1 MKNKGVNMKNID
13 KEAAKLIEE
22 LCQKEVER
30 TGLPLV
36 LDEDAIFVE
45 DNTLYF
51 HQKITFDL
59 DGFSKSVLNN
69 QNHLDFE
76 DGKWQAGSDDNEFYA
91 YELKLM
97 RDHNHFTI
105 SLRLK
110 NDLTIEK
117 LIKRL
122 SSDEFKEM
130 FDEYIRANRRLSKTR
145 DDLNIFVNRKWK

>member
-1 MKNKGVNMKNID
+1 MKNID
-13 KEAAKLIEE
+13 KEALKLIEE

-36 LDEDAIFVE
+36 LNEDTIFTE

-59 DGFSKSVLNN
+59 DGFNKSVLTN

-76 DGKWQAGSDDNEFYA
+76 DGKWRAGFDDNEFYA
-91 YELKLM
+91 YDLQLM
-97 RDHNHFTI
+97 RGNNHLTI

-110 NDLTIEK
+110 NDFTIEK

-130 FDEYIRANRRLSKTR
+130 VDEYIRAKRRLSRTR
-145 DDLNIFVNRKWK
+145 DDLNIFVNREW

>member
-1 MKNKGVNMKNID
+1 MKNID
-13 KEAAKLIEE
+13 KEATKLIEE
-22 LCQKEVER
+22 LCQKEVKR
-30 TGLPLV
+30 TGLTLV
-36 LDEDAIFVE
+36 LDEDTIFVE

-51 HQKITFDL
+51 HQKIIFDL
-59 DGFSKSVLNN
+59 DGFNKSILAN

-97 RDHNHFTI
+97 RGNNHLTI

-130 FDEYIRANRRLSKTR
+130 FDEYIRANRRLTTTI
-145 DDLNIFVNRKWK
+145 DNLNTFVNREWK

>member
-1 MKNKGVNMKNID
+1 MNMKNID
-13 KEAAKLIEE
+13 KEATKLIEE

-45 DNTLYF
+45 DKTLYF

-59 DGFSKSVLNN
+59 DGFNKSILAN
-69 QNHLDFE
+69 QNHLDFK
-76 DGKWQAGSDDNEFYA
+76 DGKWWAGFDDNEFYA
-91 YELKLM
+91 YDLQLM
-97 RDHNHFTI
+97 RDNNHLTI

-110 NDLTIEK
+110 NGLTIEK

-130 FDEYIRANRRLSKTR
+130 FDEYIRANRRLATTR
-145 DDLNIFVNRKWK
+145 DNLNTFVNRKWK

>member
-1 MKNKGVNMKNID
+1 MKNID
-13 KEAAKLIEE
+13 KEALKLIEE

-36 LDEDAIFVE
+36 LNEDTIFTE

-59 DGFSKSVLNN
+59 DGFNKSVLTN

-76 DGKWQAGSDDNEFYA
+76 DGKWRGGCDDNEFYA
-91 YELKLM
+91 YDLQLM
-97 RDHNHFTI
+97 RGNNHLTI

-110 NDLTIEK
+110 NDFTIEK

-130 FDEYIRANRRLSKTR
+130 FDEYIRAKRRLSRTR
-145 DDLNIFVNRKWK
+145 DDLNIFVNREW

>member
-36 LDEDAIFVE
+36 LDEDTIFVE

-59 DGFSKSVLNN
+59 DGFNKSILTN

-76 DGKWQAGSDDNEFYA
+76 DGKWRAGFDDNEFYA
-91 YELKLM
+91 YDLQLM
-97 RDHNHFTI
+97 RGCNHFTI

-130 FDEYIRANRRLSKTR
+130 FDEYIRANRRLATTR
-145 DDLNIFVNRKWK
+145 DDLNTFVNRKWK